1 MGQKTSSLEKY
12 FSRFRKNI
20 IGEGQIFTTSY
31 GRKRIVYADWTA
43 SGRLYKPLEEK
54 IAKKFGPFVGNTHTE
69 STITGIT
76 TTQNYKEAKKIIKK
90 HVGAGK
96 DDVLIPVG
104 SGMTGAVSKF
114 QRILGL
120 RIPEPFNKF
129 IKIPEEHR
137 PVVFVTHMEH
147 HSNHTSWLET
157 IAEVVVISPTIDG
170 MVDLA
175 HLENLLKTYAHRKIK
190 IAAVT
195 ACSNVTGIQAPYH
208 EIAKIMHE
216 HRGWCFVDFA
226 ASAPYVE
233 INMHPKNRAE
243 SLDAIYFSPHKF
255 LGGPGS
261 SGILIF
267 NSNLYH
273 NQVPDHPGGGTV
285 KWTNPW
291 SGRAYFDEIETR
303 EDGGTPP
310 FLQTIRAAL
319 AVKLKEQMGVVK
331 MLKREEEIKKIIFEE
346 LRETENIHILA
357 RHATRRLGIFSFI
370 IEGAHPVR
378 NHARAQARPGEA
390 LGWAIS
396 NWVHYNLISKLLN
409 DRFGIQARGGC
420 ACAGTYG
427 HYLFNINPA
436 QSKKITDQID
446 LCDLSAKPGFVRLS
460 IHPTMTDKE
469 IYYITSAIKAVSK
482 NYQNW
487 SKDYS
492 YDNCTNEFTHKKTK
506 SAYLKVNPLFDF

>member
-20 IGEGQIFTTSY
+20 IGEGQIFSTPY
-31 GRKRIVYADWTA
+31 GKKRIVYADWTA

-69 STITGIT
+69 STVTGIT
-76 TTQNYKEAKKIIKK
+76 TTQSYEEAKDIIKK
-90 HVGAGK
+90 HVGADK

-104 SGMTGAVSKF
+104 SGMTSAINKF

-157 IAEVVVISPTIDG
+157 IADVVVISPTKDG
-170 MVDLA
+170 LVDVA
-175 HLENLLKTYAHRKIK
+175 HLENLLKNYAHRKIK
-190 IAAVT
+190 IAAIT

-216 HRGWCFVDFA
+216 HHGWCFVDFA
-226 ASAPYVE
+226 ASAPYVD
-233 INMHPKNRAE
+233 INMHPKNKSE

-261 SGILIF
+261 AGILIF

-291 SGRAYFDEIETR
+291 GGRAYFDEIEIR
-303 EDGGTPP
+303 EGGGTPP

-319 AVKLKEQMGVVK
+319 TIKLKEQMGVAK
-331 MLKREEEIKKIIFEE
+331 MLKREEEIKEIIFEE

-357 RHATRRLGIFSFI
+357 RPVTRRLGIFSFI
-370 IEGAHPVR
+370 IRGA
-378 NHARAQARPGEA
+378 
-390 LGWAIS
+390 
-396 NWVHYNLISKLLN
+396 HYNLVSKLLN

-446 LCDLSAKPGFVRLS
+446 HCDLSAKPGFVRLS

-469 IYYITSAIKAVSK
+469 IFYITSAIRSVSK
-482 NYQNW
+482 NYQSW

-492 YDNCTNEFTHKKTK
+492 YDKCTNEFNHKKTK
-506 SAYLKVNPLFDF
+506 NAYLKVNPLFDF